1 MLVAGRDIRDIRTNR
16 VNRLN
21 RLNRNRVDRGRDR
34 DRDRMYIRYS
44 RTDTTINNYHR

>member
-1 MLVAGRDIRDIRTNR
+1 MLVAGRDIRDTRRSR
-16 VNRLN
+16 VNRV
-21 RLNRNRVDRGRDR
+21 NRNRVDRGRDR